1 MKDQKK
7 INIAIDGYSSCGK
20 STLAKALAASLQ
32 YVFIDSGAMYRG
44 VTLYALESGLIV
56 EGAIDKEGIIRSL
69 PDIELRFG
77 KLMEKGKE
85 HPLLLNGKDV
95 SAAIRSMQISQLVS
109 PVSAIREVRHKLVEE
124 QQELGRIGGVVM
136 DGRDIGTVVFPDAE
150 LKLFLTA
157 SIDIRTERRFLELTT
172 KGMKVTRA
180 EVTQNLLERDHLDST
195 RAESPLKQADDA
207 IVIDNSDLDQ
217 QQQLNLALSYVREI
231 IHQLA

>member
-1 MKDQKK
+1 MKDSKK

-44 VTLYALESGLIV
+44 VTLYAVENALIID
-56 EGAIDKEGIIRSL
+56 GAIDKEAIIRSL
-69 PDIELRFG
+69 PNIELRFG

-109 PVSAIREVRHKLVEE
+109 PVSAIKEVRHKLVEE

-157 SIDIRTERRFLELTT
+157 SIDVRTDRRFLELTS
-172 KGMKVTRA
+172 KGMKVTRK
-180 EVTQNLLERDHLDST
+180 EVAQNLLERDHLDST
-195 RAESPLKQADDA
+195 RAESPLKQAEDA

-217 QQQLNLALSYVREI
+217 
-231 IHQLA
+231 